1 MINSILEILNTL
13 SFFIAMVGVLIIFI
27 GSLNA
32 FFLYL
37 LNKSFL
43 QIRLVLVK
51 HILLGLDFL
60 IAHDIVNTVLLKPD
74 KTLWMDLAALALIV
88 LIRVLF
94 SYFANRE
101 MEELVDMKSLDF
113 FKNKKAKKKN

>member
-1 MINSILEILNTL
+1 MINSSLEILNTL
-13 SFFIAMVGVLIIFI
+13 SFFVAMVGVLIIFI